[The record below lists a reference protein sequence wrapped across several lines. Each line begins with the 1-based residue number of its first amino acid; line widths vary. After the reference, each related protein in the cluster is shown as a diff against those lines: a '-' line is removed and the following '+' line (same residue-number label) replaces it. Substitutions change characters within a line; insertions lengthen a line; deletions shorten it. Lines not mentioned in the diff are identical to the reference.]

1 VDGAPGEYLVQLE
14 GADAEHNVR
23 DVTFDHVTING
34 QPLAADQSRL
44 RIGKHVE
51 GVRFV
56 ADR

>member
-1 VDGAPGEYLVQLE
+1 MQLE

-23 DVTFDHVTING
+23 NVTFDHVTING
-34 QPLAADQSRL
+34 QPLAAEQNRL

-51 GVRFV
+51 GVRFA